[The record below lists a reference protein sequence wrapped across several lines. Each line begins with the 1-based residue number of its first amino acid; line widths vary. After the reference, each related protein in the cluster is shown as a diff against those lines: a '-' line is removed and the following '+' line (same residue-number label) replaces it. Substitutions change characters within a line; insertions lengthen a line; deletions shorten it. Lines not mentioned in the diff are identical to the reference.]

1 MRIGLAAIGG
11 GAALA
16 ELSVIASLPA
26 FQIGAYVDSEPA
38 GVAFL
43 LAGALCLF
51 GLAAMLPRYR
61 LARAALCHPLFLLA
75 LALGLWSA
83 LVSPLVEFPL
93 LSILGPPQSSQ
104 GALWFVAMAAFFAA
118 FLVLGRLP
126 RARRFH
132 LMLLSAAAL
141 LAAILHL
148 PQAPLVAPYVAG
160 WLDAGVAPFA
170 FNKYLAYYSFPLLA
184 LAAALWRRDR
194 GPSAVALLAGVVTL
208 LASSNLTAG
217 LIVLVV
223 APLSAIVLAA
233 GRRSPERT
241 RLWTSLAAACV
252 IIGALSYP
260 MVRQAPP
267 GGELKTIWSRGI
279 LGRAI
284 EPTLVQP
291 MTWIAGK
298 GWGHYFQEM
307 QRNLGTTDIRLFKSE
322 WDEINRDE
330 FHSHNAGLEA
340 LFSAGIVGAVLAL
353 LWPAAL
359 IRTAQPRH
367 RAMAAGL
374 ALSLAMLDALWF
386 QLPVTVAAGAMGAGF
401 LTRRGRSRRLP
412 LAPASAAGMAVLG
425 LVLSAASLVVWR
437 HAWQV
442 EAWKACLQIHTPAVP
457 VGCMGIPWDPRQSR
471 AGEAVVLHEILAE
484 RDARVTPATSFLRQ
498 TVANGTEILPHS
510 GLSFALALHNAYSLW
525 SLHAPLSA
533 GESAKWDAVVSQ
545 MQSAAPRRPDVIIP
559 YVNWL
564 IGSKREIGAGIVVA
578 RSAVGWPDH
587 PVVLWYRGVLMLAD
601 PAATQQGLALMRQAL
616 AGGIERFQPV
626 PPEVRAALSQ

>member
-1 MRIGLAAIGG
+1 MRIGLAAIGCG
-11 GAALA
+11 VALA
-16 ELSVIASLPA
+16 ELSVIASLPL
-26 FQIGAYVDSEPA
+26 FQIGAFVDSEPA

-43 LAGALCLF
+43 FAGALCLF

-83 LVSPLVEFPL
+83 LVSPLSEFPL

-132 LMLLSAAAL
+132 LILLSAAAL

-148 PQAPLVAPYVAG
+148 PQAALVAPYVAG
-160 WLDAGVAPFA
+160 GLNAGAAPFA
-170 FNKYLAYYSFPLLA
+170 FNKYLAYYSLPLLA

-194 GPSAVALLAGVVTL
+194 WPSAVALLAGAVTL

-223 APLSAIVLAA
+223 VPLSAIVLAA

-241 RLWTSLAAACV
+241 RLWTILAAACV
-252 IIGALSYP
+252 SIGAVSYP
-260 MVRQAPP
+260 MIREAPP
-267 GGELKTIWSRGI
+267 GGGLKTIWSRGI

-284 EPTLVQP
+284 EPTLAQP
-291 MTWIAGK
+291 LTWISGK
-298 GWGHYFQEM
+298 GWGHYSQEM
-307 QRNLGTTDIRLFKSE
+307 LRNLGTTDIRLFNSE
-322 WDEINRDE
+322 WEEINRDE

-367 RAMAAGL
+367 RAVAAGL

-401 LTRRGRSRRLP
+401 LARRGRSRRLP
-412 LAPASAAGMAVLG
+412 SAPAAAGLAVLG
-425 LVLSAASLVVWR
+425 LALSAASLVVWR

-442 EAWKACLQIHTPAVP
+442 ETWKACLQVHAPAAASD
-457 VGCMGIPWDPRQSR
+457 CLGIPWDPRQSR
-471 AGEAVVLHEILAE
+471 AGEAVVLHEILGE
-484 RDARVTPATSFLRQ
+484 TDARFVPATSFLRQ
-498 TVANGTEILPHS
+498 TVANGTGMLPHS

-525 SLHAPLSA
+525 SVHAPLPA

-545 MQSAAPRRPDVIIP
+545 LQNAAPQRPDVIIP

-564 IGSKREIGAGIVVA
+564 IGNKRETGAGIVVA

-626 PPEVRAALSQ
+626 PPDVKAALSQ